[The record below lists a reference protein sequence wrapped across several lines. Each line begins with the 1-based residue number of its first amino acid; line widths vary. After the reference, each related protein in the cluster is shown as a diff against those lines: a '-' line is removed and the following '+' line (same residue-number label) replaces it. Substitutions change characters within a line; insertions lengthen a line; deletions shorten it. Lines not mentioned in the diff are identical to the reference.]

1 MFHVLLFGMFCVF
14 HGLCGSI
21 TLEPRYASTIHGNQF
36 IFNCHVKAGVQ
47 GLVIFKGEIS
57 QATVCAVG
65 GNKGQQTTDSTNY
78 ECSHAG
84 ENTFILT
91 IRNVSATHLS
101 PWTCQSGG
109 EKSNKVTLDVKYPPT
124 VAIATVDSRSAFVY
138 LLGEKYA
145 SLNCSVTAANPFTSN
160 FTWYHGRKV
169 VGRDQIYTIPTVY
182 KSTSGLY
189 RCVADNGITPPG
201 EDSVSLDVHFPPIVQ
216 LTPVQ
221 PCTGYTVILG
231 EMVVSLNCS
240 VTAANPFPS
249 IFTWYYGGK
258 VVGRDQI
265 YTIPTVYKS
274 TSGLYR
280 CVADNGIT
288 PPGEDNVTVDVH
300 YPPSVHIGH
309 SQIVINE
316 SEDLTINC
324 TADAHPKVTSLVWSK
339 EGVGTMTSENGT
351 LHLQDIQE
359 SDSGVYICTVTNIV
373 TTCNGTRQSKQ
384 STTTVTVHVVP
395 TTPLYVVFTAGG
407 AAGLLVFVVGVI
419 AILYARRRHRR
430 VRDAAAK
437 AAKDDDNDNTRKD
450 QPDSVPSQDY
460 LEPVAQSTAE
470 DKYTTLTCRPG
481 RDQFYTELSPLQEP
495 QPDSQKTSDA
505 HATISDCFPSAVDNG
520 SHYVTMLPPVV
531 GATSV

>member
-339 EGVGTMTSENGT
+339 EGVA
-351 LHLQDIQE
+351 
-359 SDSGVYICTVTNIV
+359 
-373 TTCNGTRQSKQ
+373 
-384 STTTVTVHVVP
+384 